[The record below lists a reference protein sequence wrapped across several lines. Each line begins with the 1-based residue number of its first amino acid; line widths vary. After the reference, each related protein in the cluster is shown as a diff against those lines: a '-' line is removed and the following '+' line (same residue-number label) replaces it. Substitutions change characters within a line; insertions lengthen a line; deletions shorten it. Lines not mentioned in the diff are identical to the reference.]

1 MPTEDTR
8 TRLVAHATS
17 LFHREGFHAVGVD
30 RLAAELGIS
39 KKTLYKQFRSKDALL
54 AEVLDRCDDMAV
66 RDFPDESDD
75 ASPQERLLGV
85 FDAQRAYCEAPE
97 FSGCFF
103 VNIATE
109 FRDPSHPAVRQAC
122 FHKSQLHA
130 YVRRQAE
137 IAGAL
142 DPEAV
147 AEQLV
152 VLHTGA
158 ADYALLTGRYPAAV
172 RGAVEALL
180 DAWGVR

>member
-1 MPTEDTR
+1 MPAEDTR
-8 TRLVAHATS
+8 SRLVAHATN

-30 RLAAELGIS
+30 RLAADLGIS
-39 KKTLYKQFRSKDALL
+39 KKTLYKQFRSKDELL
-54 AEVLDRCDDMAV
+54 TEVLDRCGDMAV
-66 RDFPDESDD
+66 QDFPDESDD
-75 ASPQERLLGV
+75 ASPRERLLGV

-122 FHKSQLHA
+122 FHKSQLHG
-130 YVRRQAE
+130 YVRRQAD
-137 IAGAL
+137 IAGAHDSESL
-142 DPEAV
+142 

-158 ADYALLTGRYPAAV
+158 ADYALLTGRYPATI
-172 RGAVEALL
+172 RQAVEALL
-180 DAWGVR
+180 DVHGIH